1 MARPRPAKRAAN
13 ERAQPRPAKRPA
25 SLQPLPTPAKRPP
38 ALPPVPPAKRP
49 TPLQVVRRPAASP
62 AGVEPRDPE
71 AARAEIKATLLEKR
85 AGLIAKLR
93 EEREGRRDTGH
104 REKIEGTPFGDR
116 PGLSPDDE
124 MGFAVADRRAE
135 MLVQID
141 LALKKMEEG
150 NYGRCEVCEQPINV
164 VRLRV
169 HPFAVRCTRCQE
181 AWERDQSR
189 GDLGAGRARANPE
202 EGT

>member
-1 MARPRPAKRAAN
+1 MLLAKRS
-13 ERAQPRPAKRPA
+13 E
-25 SLQPLPTPAKRPP
+25 
-38 ALPPVPPAKRP
+38 
-49 TPLQVVRRPAASP
+49 
-62 AGVEPRDPE
+62 
-71 AARAEIKATLLEKR
+71 
-85 AGLIAKLR
+85 LIGKLR
-93 EEREGRRDTGH
+93 EEREGRREAIQ

-164 VRLRV
+164 LRLRV

-189 GDLGAGRARANPE
+189 AESAPARGRVAAE
-202 EGT
+202 DVT

>member
-1 MARPRPAKRAAN
+1 
-13 ERAQPRPAKRPA
+13 
-25 SLQPLPTPAKRPP
+25 
-38 ALPPVPPAKRP
+38 V
-49 TPLQVVRRPAASP
+49 PAASP
-62 AGVEPRDPE
+62 AT
-71 AARAEIKATLLEKR
+71 AQAELKAMLLAKR
-85 AGLIAKLR
+85 SELMGKLR
-93 EEREGRRDTGH
+93 EEREGRRDAIQ

-150 NYGRCEVCEQPINV
+150 NYGRCEVCEEPINV
-164 VRLRV
+164 LRLRV

-189 GDLGAGRARANPE
+189 AEAGPVRGRAVPE
-202 EGT
+202 ETT

>member
-1 MARPRPAKRAAN
+1 MPRPKPVPAAG
-13 ERAQPRPAKRPA
+13 
-25 SLQPLPTPAKRPP
+25 QPL
-38 ALPPVPPAKRP
+38 V
-49 TPLQVVRRPAASP
+49 AASP
-62 AGVEPRDPE
+62 VPRPKP
-71 AARAEIKATLLEKR
+71 ARAAGQPLSPAAAQAAQAELKASLIAKR
-85 AGLIAKLR
+85 SELIAKLR
-93 EEREGRRDTGH
+93 EEREGRRDSGQ

-135 MLVQID
+135 MLAQIN

-150 NYGRCEVCEQPINV
+150 NYGRCEVCEEPINV

-189 GDLGAGRARANPE
+189 GDAGGGRTRGVVEDQRAD
-202 EGT
+202 